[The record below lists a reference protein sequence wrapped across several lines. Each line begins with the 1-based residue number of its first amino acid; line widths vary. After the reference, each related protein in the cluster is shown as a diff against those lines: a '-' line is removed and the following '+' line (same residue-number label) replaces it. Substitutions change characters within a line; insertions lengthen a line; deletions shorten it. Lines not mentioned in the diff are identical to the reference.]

1 MGQRLTLAE
10 LRALVETGENQHVE
24 FKRKIAHPLKVARE
38 AVAFANTHGGTLL
51 IGVEDNRTLPGL
63 PDPDG
68 DEFLLDRA
76 LDTACKPALSY
87 SRYRIELPDEAWI
100 LVYEIPE
107 GLNKPYALVEDGEE
121 TVYYRVA
128 DRSIQASKELR
139 QVMRQAKK
147 GLTYRFEFGDKERLL
162 MEILDRDGAVT
173 LPHFAQVA
181 QIPERQASRTL
192 VLLVLTGLLNLVP
205 SANGDYYT
213 RKAEVVENE
222 SKLPIQKQ

>member
-1 MGQRLTLAE
+1 
-10 LRALVETGENQHVE
+10 
-24 FKRKIAHPLKVARE
+24 
-38 AVAFANTHGGTLL
+38 
-51 IGVEDNRTLPGL
+51 
-63 PDPDG
+63 
-68 DEFLLDRA
+68 
-76 LDTACKPALSY
+76 
-87 SRYRIELPDEAWI
+87 
-100 LVYEIPE
+100 
-107 GLNKPYALVEDGEE
+107 
-121 TVYYRVA
+121 
-128 DRSIQASKELR
+128 
-139 QVMRQAKK
+139 MRQAKK